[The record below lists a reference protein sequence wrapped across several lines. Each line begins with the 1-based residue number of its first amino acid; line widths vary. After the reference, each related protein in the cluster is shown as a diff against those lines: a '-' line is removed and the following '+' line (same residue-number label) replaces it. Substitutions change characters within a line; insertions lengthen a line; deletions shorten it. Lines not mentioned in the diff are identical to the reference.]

1 MRVPPQQPPLPPV
14 YLNLL
19 QSRAARPSQ
28 GVALSGTPVPGR
40 SVERV
45 APPANHRLPRGSLID
60 IKA

>member
-1 MRVPPQQPPLPPV
+1 MRVPPQQPYLAPD

-19 QSRAARPSQ
+19 QTRSTRAPRLAAS
-28 GVALSGTPVPGR
+28 SGTTAPPR

-45 APPANHRLPRGSLID
+45 APPAASRLPRGSLID